1 MSIATQIEAL
11 QADKTA
17 IANAI
22 TAKGGTVNAGDGF
35 DDFASDIATIPSGG
49 GASYGD
55 KLAEVDLGAL
65 SCTATSA
72 TDLSKTATVSGVYG
86 YDVIVILIRRA
97 TKQGGYHWQTL
108 CEINLTENTT
118 EGTTSTQAVV
128 TSKQNKRYTT
138 GGATLSYCST
148 TAYGIFVNSLS
159 RSGSTL
165 TLTLY
170 GRYNATYTL
179 TIDGNY
185 TLYAYGLKY
194 R

>member
-1 MSIATQIEAL
+1 MSIATEISAL

-22 TAKGGTVNAGDGF
+22 TAKGGTVGSGDGF
-35 DDFASDIATIPSGG
+35 DDFATDIGTIPTGG
-49 GASYGD
+49 GIGD
-55 KLAEVDLGAL
+55 KLAEVNLGTL
-65 SCTATSA
+65 TCSATSA
-72 TDLSKTATVSGVYG
+72 TDLSKTATVAGVYG
-86 YDVIVILIRRA
+86 YDVILVVIRRSA
-97 TKQGGYHWQTL
+97 KSGGYHWQTL
-108 CEINLTENTT
+108 TEINLTENST
-118 EGTTSTQAVV
+118 EGTTSSQAIV

-138 GGATLSYCST
+138 GGATLTYSGT
-148 TAYGIFVNSLS
+148 TAYGIYVNSVS

-179 TIDGNY
+179 TINGTY
-185 TLYAYGLKY
+185 TLTAYGLKL